1 MVTGKS
7 KLYNMREANRQTE
20 KRQRDTKS
28 PGYTVYVTRHFMV
41 GEDWEKKRL
50 NEPSSRN
57 QAKVPAIGD
66 AFEDTF

>member
-41 GEDWEKKRL
+41 GEDWEKR
-50 NEPSSRN
+50 
-57 QAKVPAIGD
+57 G
-66 AFEDTF
+66 